1 MKAEE
6 LLSHYK
12 SGRRNFQGIDLQN
25 INLAWVDLSEIDLE
39 GANLQHV
46 NFSAAILK
54 RANFETANLSF
65 ADLSRTDLTEANLR
79 GANIEGAVLDG
90 AKFENVSYDD
100 ETNFPKGFD
109 LSVAIKASFLA
120 VSPQSDPKSSPKSK
134 ILDQL
139 EDITGHDCTEESNVS
154 FKANIQ
160 KEILPNLETK
170 TWDSAIT
177 QRLNQD
183 LAKARKPKLEAEQ
196 AIRDA
201 FWATRDRQQAR
212 TNSNDGGDGSTESPY
227 EVDSSFEVKDFVN
240 ENNFPESIW
249 SKIEE
254 IDKLSDHNSQRYGR
268 LLNWQNSPDPFWH
281 YGIGLSNTHIFDTG
295 AGLCPFERH
304 DAKAVM
310 GIEHIAFTPDQTI
323 ERLKQALCVFE
334 NWDYSFL
341 GWNCEHFGRLIA
353 TDEPKCYQSSILWWL
368 SGQTPN
374 GQHKTA
380 HSILRDHF
388 NKIAPH
394 LNR

>member
-6 LLSHYK
+6 LLSQYQ
-12 SGRRNFQGIDLQN
+12 SGRRNFQGIELQN
-25 INLAWVDLSEIDLE
+25 VNFAWVDLSGIDFK

-54 RANFETANLSF
+54 CANFETANLSF
-65 ADLSRTDLTEANLR
+65 ADLSRTDLTEANLK

-90 AKFENVSYDD
+90 AKFENVSYNY
-100 ETNFPKGFD
+100 ETKFPKGFD
-109 LSVAIKASFLA
+109 PSIAIKASFLA
-120 VSPQSDPKSSPKSK
+120 VSPESNPKSSPKPK
-134 ILDQL
+134 TFDQSI
-139 EDITGHDCTEESNVS
+139 DITGHDCTEEFNVS
-154 FKANIQ
+154 FEATIEK
-160 KEILPNLETK
+160 KILPNTETK
-170 TWDSAIT
+170 TWDSAIA

-183 LAKARKPKLEAEQ
+183 LAKAQRPKLAAEQ
-196 AIRDA
+196 AVRDA
-201 FWATRDRQQAR
+201 FWARRDRQQAR
-212 TNSNDGGDGSTESPY
+212 TNSNDGGDSSTQSPY
-227 EVDSSFEVKDFVN
+227 KIDSSFEVKDFVN

-254 IDKLSDHNSQRYGR
+254 IDKLSDRNSQRYGR

-281 YGIGLSNTHIFDTG
+281 YGIGLSDTHIFDTG
-295 AGLCPFERH
+295 AGLRPFERY

-310 GIEHIAFTPDQTI
+310 GIEQIAFAPEQTI

-368 SGQTPN
+368 SGQTPD

-380 HSILRDHF
+380 HSILRAHF
-388 NKIAPH
+388 DKIAPH